1 MSGIGGIGG
10 LGSVDLSA
18 WIGLSGI
25 NYVAGTSAASAV
37 SAPLADAITSVGVS
51 TNLQVLVQTLQQFS
65 LAEIMLAML
74 LALNARR
81 CEERR
86 HDAHAATDGLAAFA
100 LATALSQ
107 QASLKG
113 NINVNSLVTAVDGQ
127 SAMMVNVAG

>member
-25 NYVAGTSAASAV
+25 NNVAGTSAASAV
-37 SAPLADAITSVGVS
+37 SAPMADAITSVGLG

-65 LAEIMLAML
+65 LAEIMLALL
-74 LALNARR
+74 LASNARR
-81 CEERR
+81 CERR
-86 HDAHAATDGLAAFA
+86 HDAHTSTDGLAAFA
-100 LATALSQ
+100 LASALNQ
-107 QASLKG
+107 QVSLKG
-113 NINVNSLVTAVDGQ
+113 NIDATSLVTAVGGQ